1 MEPEV
6 QTRVRSRAVPMLLWT
21 CIATLFCVA
30 ISARAE
36 RRPRHPPVLER
47 PPPALLSVLG
57 DTPELRVTAVDNV
70 PIAQIPERALL
81 RDPRATTEKGSIVG
95 VWLTPGAH
103 LVHSQFVRNMA
114 DGINLSQGNVR
125 LVAAPGRTYMIHPNV
140 RSVRGKAAF
149 EIVDQGTAFPQVCLP
164 GVLDN
169 AQRAQNGERFSP
181 RDVGA
186 CLLGPRRR

>member
-1 MEPEV
+1 ML
-6 QTRVRSRAVPMLLWT
+6 SRWICIGLLC
-21 CIATLFCVA
+21 CIAAST
-30 ISARAE
+30 ARAE
-36 RRPRHPPVLER
+36 QRRPHRPPVLER
-47 PPPALLSVLG
+47 PPPALLSILG

-81 RDPRATTEKGSIVG
+81 RDPRATTEKGSVVG

-103 LVHSQFVRNMA
+103 LVHSQFVRNMD

-125 LVAAPGRTYMIHPNV
+125 LVAAPGHTYVIHPNV

-149 EIVDQGTAFPQVCLP
+149 EIVDQGTSYPQVCLP

-169 AQRAQNGERFSP
+169 ERRALTGERFAP
-181 RDVGA
+181 RDVAA
-186 CLLGPRRR
+186 CLRAPRRR